1 MGTMTVSANPIDVA
15 QAQSIAKKFCAEAVV
30 KNKMRKAPTNAKM
43 KLVYKSH
50 GKKADNN
57 LLYAF
62 DRGTANGFVVVA
74 GDDRAPQILGYTD
87 TGSFDIS
94 NMPENMRWWIQQY
107 EQQMRYLQDNPKARL
122 TTPKRNVNVVAP
134 LLGEIEWNQESPY
147 NANCP
152 YMSYY
157 DEDNEETVS
166 GKAPTG
172 CVATALAQVMRY
184 HKWPNESKGNISY
197 TTYTLKQNITADLN
211 ATYNWDLMLPTYTGV
226 TATDEQKAE
235 VAKLMYNVG
244 AALQSDYTPS
254 GTGATDVDVVP
265 TLVRYFNY
273 DPGARYV
280 QRDYTAVNLY
290 EQGLI
295 NEIEAGRPVPYGG
308 VTKKNEGHFFVLD
321 GINEDGYYHINW
333 GWGGLSNGYFLISSL
348 DPDAQGVGGSTSTYT
363 AFKYHQLYI
372 SGLQKPQEGSKTGW
386 NIMADDISKINDT
399 YAKGDE
405 INTTIYDAYNNSCT
419 YDTLKCKLY
428 WDIYD
433 SEGTIIEKNFIK
445 NDTLA
450 LNYGFDKLTTNFKIP
465 ADIADGEYTVK
476 LDFTQAED
484 DYTEIHN
491 VAMKA
496 GANKYYKINVE
507 GDEVNVSTAA
517 GLKLSIESV
526 TPERLKAGETS
537 DLKVT
542 FKNTGEDYVGDFNF
556 YLYVNGKK
564 NVYPNYTSPRR
575 IVSIPANSTVTLK
588 FEENIPE
595 KLVTDDDYVLQFY
608 YYTTDEDG
616 YTDQVKAG
624 KTTIGVDGAAKPA
637 ALYILDDIQAVNETD
652 GKVPMNDIQLGV
664 NFENEG
670 AEYNAPI
677 IVKAT
682 SDDDWSFEDSFT
694 TDTINVPAD
703 CNGKYVI
710 LKGALTNVEE
720 GKTYELCIYTND
732 NEFIDP
738 SYYNGVDVTIASNT
752 TAINMT
758 IVGKGIILSNNTVS
772 AADASQIAL
781 FNINGS
787 LINKV
792 NGNKLS
798 IENVRKGCYLIRVN
812 GENGTEVKKIIVK

>member
-1 MGTMTVSANPIDVA
+1 
-15 QAQSIAKKFCAEAVV
+15 
-30 KNKMRKAPTNAKM
+30 
-43 KLVYKSH
+43 
-50 GKKADNN
+50 
-57 LLYAF
+57 
-62 DRGTANGFVVVA
+62 
-74 GDDRAPQILGYTD
+74 
-87 TGSFDIS
+87 
-94 NMPENMRWWIQQY
+94 
-107 EQQMRYLQDNPKARL
+107 
-122 TTPKRNVNVVAP
+122 
-134 LLGEIEWNQESPY
+134 
-147 NANCP
+147 
-152 YMSYY
+152 
-157 DEDNEETVS
+157 
-166 GKAPTG
+166 
-172 CVATALAQVMRY
+172 
-184 HKWPNESKGNISY
+184 
-197 TTYTLKQNITADLN
+197 
-211 ATYNWDLMLPTYTGV
+211 
-226 TATDEQKAE
+226 
-235 VAKLMYNVG
+235 
-244 AALQSDYTPS
+244 
-254 GTGATDVDVVP
+254 
-265 TLVRYFNY
+265 
-273 DPGARYV
+273 
-280 QRDYTAVNLY
+280 
-290 EQGLI
+290 
-295 NEIEAGRPVPYGG
+295 
-308 VTKKNEGHFFVLD
+308 
-321 GINEDGYYHINW
+321 
-333 GWGGLSNGYFLISSL
+333 
-348 DPDAQGVGGSTSTYT
+348 
-363 AFKYHQLYI
+363 
-372 SGLQKPQEGSKTGW
+372 
-386 NIMADDISKINDT
+386 
-399 YAKGDE
+399 
-405 INTTIYDAYNNSCT
+405 
-419 YDTLKCKLY
+419 
-428 WDIYD
+428 
-433 SEGTIIEKNFIK
+433 
-445 NDTLA
+445 
-450 LNYGFDKLTTNFKIP
+450 
-465 ADIADGEYTVK
+465 
-476 LDFTQAED
+476 
-484 DYTEIHN
+484 
-491 VAMKA
+491 MKA

-556 YLYVNGKK
+556 FLYVNGKK
-564 NVYPNYTSPRR
+564 NVYPNYTSPQR
-575 IVSIPANSTVTLK
+575 IVSIPANSTVTLDFK
-588 FEENIPE
+588 ENIPS

-616 YTDQVKAG
+616 YTDKNNAA
-624 KTTIGVDGAAKPA
+624 KTKIGVDGAAKPA

-703 CNGKYVI
+703 CNSKYVI

-738 SYYNGVDVTIASNT
+738 SYCNGVDVTIASNT

-781 FNINGS
+781 FDINGS

>member
-30 KNKMRKAPTNAKM
+30 KNKMRKAPANAKM

-122 TTPKRNVNVVAP
+122 TTPKRNVNAVAP

-157 DEDNEETVS
+157 DEDEEETVS

-308 VTKKNEGHFFVLD
+308 VTKKNDGHFFVLD

-386 NIMADDISKINDT
+386 NIMANDISKINDT

-405 INTTIYDAYNNSCT
+405 INTTIYDAYNNSCS

-556 YLYVNGKK
+556 FLYVNGKK
-564 NVYPNYTSPRR
+564 NVYPNYTSPQR
-575 IVSIPANSTVTLK
+575 IVSIPANSTVTLDFK
-588 FEENIPE
+588 ENIPS

-616 YTDQVKAG
+616 YTDKNNAA
-624 KTTIGVDGAAKPA
+624 KTKIGVDGAAKPA

-703 CNGKYVI
+703 CNSKYVI

-738 SYYNGVDVTIASNT
+738 SYCNGVDVTIASNT

-781 FNINGS
+781 FDINGS

>member
-30 KNKMRKAPTNAKM
+30 KNKMRKAPANAKM

-122 TTPKRNVNVVAP
+122 TSPKRNVNVVAP

-157 DEDNEETVS
+157 DEDEEKTVS

-211 ATYNWDLMLPTYTGV
+211 ATYNWDLMLPTYNGV

-244 AALQSDYTPS
+244 AALKSDYTPS

-321 GINEDGYYHINW
+321 DINEDGYYHINW

-372 SGLQKPQEGSKTGW
+372 SGLQKPQEGSKTDW

-419 YDTLKCKLY
+419 YDTLKCKFY

-556 YLYVNGKK
+556 FLYVNGKK
-564 NVYPNYTSPRR
+564 NVYPNYTSPQR
-575 IVSIPANSTVTLK
+575 IVSIPANSTVTLDFK
-588 FEENIPE
+588 ENIPS

-616 YTDQVKAG
+616 YTDKNNAA
-624 KTTIGVDGAAKPA
+624 KTKIGVDGAAKPA
-637 ALYILDDIQAVNETD
+637 ALYILDDIQAVNETE

-738 SYYNGVDVTIASNT
+738 SNCNGVDVTIASNT

-758 IVGKGIILSNNTVS
+758 VVGKGIILSNNTVS
-772 AADASQIAL
+772 AADASQTAL
-781 FNINGS
+781 FDINGS

>member
-30 KNKMRKAPTNAKM
+30 KNKMRKAPANAKM

-134 LLGEIEWNQESPY
+134 LLGEIEWNQKSPY

-157 DEDNEETVS
+157 DEDEEETVS

-244 AALQSDYTPS
+244 AALKSDYTPS

-386 NIMADDISKINDT
+386 NIMANDISKINDT

-556 YLYVNGKK
+556 FLYVNGKK
-564 NVYPNYTSPRR
+564 NVYPRYTSPER
-575 IVSIPANSTVTLK
+575 IVSIPANSTVTLDFK
-588 FEENIPE
+588 ENIPS

-616 YTDQVKAG
+616 YTDKNNAA
-624 KTTIGVDGAAKPA
+624 KTKISVDGAAKPA

-738 SYYNGVDVTIASNT
+738 SNCNGVDVTIASNT

-781 FNINGS
+781 FDINGS

>member
-30 KNKMRKAPTNAKM
+30 KNKMRKAPANAKM

-244 AALQSDYTPS
+244 AALKSDYTPS

-405 INTTIYDAYNNSCT
+405 INTTIYDAYNNSCS

-496 GANKYYKINVE
+496 GANKYYKLNVE

-556 YLYVNGKK
+556 FLYVNGKK
-564 NVYPNYTSPRR
+564 NVYPNYSSPRR
-575 IVSIPANSTVTLK
+575 LVSIPANSTVTLDFK
-588 FEENIPE
+588 ENIPS

-616 YTDQVKAG
+616 YTDKNNAA
-624 KTTIGVDGAAKPA
+624 KTKIGVDGAAKPA

-738 SYYNGVDVTIASNT
+738 SYCNGVDVTIASNT

-781 FNINGS
+781 FDINGS

>member
-30 KNKMRKAPTNAKM
+30 KNKMRKAPANAKM

-122 TTPKRNVNVVAP
+122 TSPKRNANVVAP

-157 DEDNEETVS
+157 DEDEEKTVS

-321 GINEDGYYHINW
+321 DINEDGYYHINW

-372 SGLQKPQEGSKTGW
+372 SGLQKPQEGSKTDW

-419 YDTLKCKLY
+419 YDTLKCKFY

-556 YLYVNGKK
+556 FLYVNGKK
-564 NVYPNYTSPRR
+564 NVYPNYTSPQR
-575 IVSIPANSTVTLK
+575 IVSIPANSTVTLDFK
-588 FEENIPE
+588 ENIPS

-616 YTDQVKAG
+616 YTDKNNAA
-624 KTTIGVDGAAKPA
+624 KTKIGVDGAAKPA
-637 ALYILDDIQAVNETD
+637 ALYILDDIQAVNETE

-738 SYYNGVDVTIASNT
+738 SNCNGVDVTIASNT

-758 IVGKGIILSNNTVS
+758 VVGKGIILSNNTVS
-772 AADASQIAL
+772 AADASQTAL
-781 FNINGS
+781 FDINGS

>member
-15 QAQSIAKKFCAEAVV
+15 QAQSIAKKFCSEAVV
-30 KNKMRKAPTNAKM
+30 KNKMRKAPANAKM

-50 GKKADNN
+50 GKKAGNN

-87 TGSFDIS
+87 TGSFDIN

-107 EQQMRYLQDNPKARL
+107 EQQMRYLQDNPKAKL
-122 TTPKRNVNVVAP
+122 TAPKRNVNVVAP

-157 DEDNEETVS
+157 DEDDEETVS
-166 GKAPTG
+166 GTAPTG
-172 CVATALAQVMRY
+172 CVATAIAQVMRY
-184 HKWPNESKGNISY
+184 HKWPAESKGNIAY
-197 TTYTLKQNITADLN
+197 TTYTLKQDITADLN
-211 ATYNWDLMLPTYTGV
+211 TTYDWDLMLPTYTGV

-235 VAKLMYNVG
+235 VAKLMYNLG

-372 SGLQKPQEGSKTGW
+372 SGLQKPQDGSKTGW
-386 NIMADDISKINDT
+386 NIIADGISKINDT

-405 INTTIYDAYNNSCT
+405 IKAVIYDAYNSSCT

-433 SEGTIIEKNFIK
+433 AEGKIVEKNFIK

-450 LNYGFDKLTTNFKIP
+450 LNYGFDKLTTSFKIP
-465 ADIADGEYTVK
+465 ADIADGEYTAK
-476 LDFTQAED
+476 LDFTQSED
-484 DYTEIHN
+484 DYTDIYN
-491 VAMKA
+491 VAMKT
-496 GANKYYKINVE
+496 GANKYYKIKVE
-507 GDEVNVSTAA
+507 GDEVNVSTVA

-556 YLYVNGKK
+556 FLYVNGKK
-564 NVYPNYTSPRR
+564 NVYPNYTSPQR
-575 IVSIPANSTVTLK
+575 IVSIPANSTVTLTFSEK
-588 FEENIPE
+588 IPSE
-595 KLVTDDDYVLQFY
+595 LVTDDDYVLQFY

-616 YTDQVKAG
+616 YTDKNKAG
-624 KTTIGVDGAAKPA
+624 NTKIGVDGAAKPA
-637 ALYILDDIQAVNETD
+637 ALYILDDIQVVNETD
-652 GKVPMNDIQLGV
+652 GTVPMDDIQLGV

-677 IVKAT
+677 KVKAT
-682 SDDDWSFEDSFT
+682 NDDDWDFEDSFT
-694 TDTINVPAD
+694 TEPVTVPAD
-703 CNGKYVI
+703 CKGKYVI
-710 LKGALTNVEE
+710 LKGALAKVEE

-732 NEFIDP
+732 DEFIDP
-738 SYYNGVDVTIASNT
+738 SYCNGVDVTIAAKTS
-752 TAINMT
+752 AINMT
-758 IVGKGIILSNNTVS
+758 VVGKGIIFSNNTVS
-772 AADASQIAL
+772 AANASQISL
-781 FNINGS
+781 FDINGS
-787 LINKV
+787 LLNTV
-792 NGNKLS
+792 NGSKLS
-798 IENVRKGCYLIRVN
+798 MENISKGCYLVRVN

>member
-30 KNKMRKAPTNAKM
+30 KNKMRKAPANAKM

-157 DEDNEETVS
+157 DEDEEETVS

-308 VTKKNEGHFFVLD
+308 VTKKNDGHFFVLD

-386 NIMADDISKINDT
+386 NIMANDISKINDT

-405 INTTIYDAYNNSCT
+405 INTTIYDAYNNSCS

-556 YLYVNGKK
+556 FLYVNGKK
-564 NVYPNYTSPRR
+564 NVYPNYTSPQR
-575 IVSIPANSTVTLK
+575 IVSIPANSTVTLDFK
-588 FEENIPE
+588 ENIPS

-616 YTDQVKAG
+616 YTDKNNAA
-624 KTTIGVDGAAKPA
+624 KTKIGVDGAAKAA

-652 GKVPMNDIQLGV
+652 SKVPMNDIQLGV

-703 CNGKYVI
+703 CNSKYVI

-738 SYYNGVDVTIASNT
+738 SYCNGVDVTIASNT

-781 FNINGS
+781 FDINGS